1 MNKLVELFKK
11 WLETSSRKQKW
22 TAALFVFSI
31 ISTLGLLALKGQSAS
46 GSSDLLESTPYYFFS
61 VFAKL
66 IIVLLL
72 IVGSS
77 IFFRRYV
84 QPSTSGR
91 KIRQVQ
97 VVESVRL
104 SPKQAVHLISVGG
117 RHLLIGATD
126 QNISL
131 ITSVEPSVPEAEPE
145 RSTTS
150 MDFASLLQGINIHV
164 SDISAK

>member
-1 MNKLVELFKK
+1 MNKLVALCRK

-22 TAALFVFSI
+22 TAALFAFSI
-31 ISTLGLLALKGQSAS
+31 LSTLGLLMMNGETAAGGNS
-46 GSSDLLESTPYYFFS
+46 LESTPYYFFS

-77 IFFRRYV
+77 ILFRRYL
-84 QPSTSGR
+84 QPGASGR
-91 KIRQVQ
+91 KTRQVQ

-117 RHLLIGATD
+117 RQLLIGATD

-131 ITSVEPSVPEAEPE
+131 ITAVEPSAPEAEPE
-145 RSTTS
+145 RPTASV
-150 MDFASLLQGINIHV
+150 DFASLLQGINLHV
-164 SDISAK
+164 PDVSAK